1 MKLAFVF
8 PGQGSQYVGMGLE
21 FFRRYQEV
29 REVFAQADEALGLS
43 LSDLC
48 FQGPK
53 EELQK
58 TVNTQPAVL
67 TASLASLAVLQA
79 HGVKPDVGAGHSLGE
94 YTALVAARSIDFKTA
109 VKIVRRRGQLMQEAV
124 PLGSGGMV
132 AVLGLDSGRTDK
144 VLSAAREAGVIEAA
158 NYNCPGQV
166 VLAGEMPALEA
177 AVAAAKTAG
186 AKKSVILPV
195 SGPFHSSLMRRASEL
210 FEPELTRKGV
220 LRKPYFPVVANATGN
235 YVKTVPEV
243 RGALVRQIYSPVLW
257 EDGIRRLVQDGVKF
271 FLEVGPGKALTG
283 LIKRIAPEATCC
295 NVEDAASLHAALEVL
310 RAARLA

>member
-1 MKLAFVF
+1 MKLAFIF

-21 FFRRYQEV
+21 LFRQYPGV
-29 REVFAQADEALGLS
+29 REVFAQADAALGFS
-43 LSDLC
+43 LSELC

-67 TASLASLAVLQA
+67 TASIASLTALMA
-79 HGVKPDVGAGHSLGE
+79 HGVVPDVGAGHSLGE
-94 YTALVAARSIDFKTA
+94 YAALVASRAVDFKTA

-132 AVLGLDSGRTDK
+132 AVLGLDSERTES
-144 VLSAAREAGVIEAA
+144 VLGSAREFGIIEAA

-166 VLAGEMPALEA
+166 VFAGEMPALEA
-177 AVAAAKTAG
+177 AVAAARAAG
-186 AKKSVILPV
+186 AKKSLILPV
-195 SGPFHSSLMRRASEL
+195 SGPFHSSLMRHASEL

-220 LRKPYFPVVANATGN
+220 IKKPDFPVVANATGN

-257 EDGIRRLVQDGVKF
+257 EESIRRLVRDGVQF
-271 FLEVGPGKALTG
+271 FVEVGPGKVLTG
-283 LIKRIAPEATCC
+283 LVKRIAPGATCC
-295 NVEDAASLHAALEVL
+295 NVEDKASLKATLEVL
-310 RAARLA
+310 RPVRRA